1 MDENAFSSIVL
12 ANEVSDRLSSV
23 VHCAGRLIM
32 YQDVMIAGFGG
43 QGVLLAG
50 KLLAYA
56 GMREGKH
63 VTWFPSYG
71 AEIRGGT
78 ANCTVI
84 ISSDEIGSP
93 VVQNPSTMMIFNDAS
108 FNKFERKIKPG
119 GRLFLNTSL
128 VHELPTRTDICRI
141 EVKANDIAGEIGDI
155 RIANMVMLGTFLKET
170 GVVALG
176 SVLAALQEVL
186 SARRQS
192 LILLNECALKRGAE
206 VRSRPAA

>member
-1 MDENAFSSIVL
+1 
-12 ANEVSDRLSSV
+12 
-23 VHCAGRLIM
+23 M

-56 GMREGKH
+56 GMLEGKR

-93 VVQNPSTMMIFNDAS
+93 VVQSPIAMLIFNEAS
-108 FNKFERKIKPG
+108 FKKFENRIKPG
-119 GRLFLNTSL
+119 GQLFLNTSL
-128 VHELPTRTDICRI
+128 VPDSSTRSDITRI
-141 EVKANDIAGEIGDI
+141 ELKANDIAGDLGDT
-155 RIANMVMLGTFLKET
+155 RVANMVMLGAFIKKTN
-170 GVVALG
+170 VVALE
-176 SVLAALQEVL
+176 SVLTALQQVL
-186 SARRQS
+186 PARRYS
-192 LILLNECALKRGAE
+192 MIPLNENALKRGAE
-206 VRSRPAA
+206 VCSTLQ

>member
-1 MDENAFSSIVL
+1 
-12 ANEVSDRLSSV
+12 
-23 VHCAGRLIM
+23 M

-56 GMREGKH
+56 GMLEGKR

-84 ISSDEIGSP
+84 IADEEIGSP
-93 VVQNPSTMMIFNDAS
+93 VVQQPSAMLILNEAS
-108 FNKFERKIKPG
+108 CVKFEKRIRPEG
-119 GRLFLNTSL
+119 LLFLNTSL
-128 VHELPTRTDICRI
+128 VQYHLTRTDINRI
-141 EVKANDIAGEIGDI
+141 DVKANDIAGELGDI
-155 RIANMVMLGTFLKET
+155 RIANMVMLGAFLKKT

-176 SVLAALQEVL
+176 SVLEALKAML
-186 SARRQS
+186 PPRRHA
-192 LILLNECALKRGAE
+192 LIHLNERALRCGGEVCAA
-206 VRSRPAA
+206 

>member
-1 MDENAFSSIVL
+1 
-12 ANEVSDRLSSV
+12 
-23 VHCAGRLIM
+23 M

-56 GMREGKH
+56 GMIEGKH

-93 VVQNPSTMMIFNDAS
+93 VVQSPSAMLIFNEAS
-108 FNKFERKIKPG
+108 FKKFEKRIKPG
-119 GRLFLNTSL
+119 GQLFLNTSL
-128 VHELPTRTDICRI
+128 VQEPSTRTDITRI
-141 EVKANDIAGEIGDI
+141 EVKANDIAEDLGDS
-155 RIANMVMLGTFLKET
+155 RIANMVMLGAFLKIT
-170 GVVALG
+170 GVVALE
-176 SVLAALQEVL
+176 SVLTALQKALPV
-186 SARRQS
+186 RRHA
-192 LILLNECALKRGAE
+192 LIPLNEKALKRGAAACPD
-206 VRSRPAA
+206 PAPDIA

>member
-1 MDENAFSSIVL
+1 
-12 ANEVSDRLSSV
+12 
-23 VHCAGRLIM
+23 M

-56 GMREGKH
+56 GMLEGKH

-84 ISSDEIGSP
+84 IANEEIGSP
-93 VVQNPSTMMIFNDAS
+93 VVQNPSAMMIFNDAS
-108 FNKFERKIKPG
+108 FKKFESRIKPG

-128 VHELPTRTDICRI
+128 VHEAPTRSDIGRI
-141 EVKANDIAGEIGDI
+141 EVEANDIADELGDI
-155 RIANMVMLGTFLKET
+155 RISNMVMLGAFLEQT
-170 GVVALG
+170 GVVLFD
-176 SVLAALQEVL
+176 SVIAALKQAL
-186 SARRQS
+186 PARRHS
-192 LILLNECALKRGAE
+192 LIPLNVSALTRGAE
-206 VRSRPAA
+206 VISNAAR